1 MERMS
6 MIMSQEEMERFLL
19 VLHTHYNDDAEEF
32 VLALKGFVTAPRL
45 YSVDGPDDPH
55 GDDPR

>member
-6 MIMSQEEMERFLL
+6 MIMTQKEMEKFLL
-19 VLHTHYNDDAEEF
+19 ILHTHYNDDAEKF
-32 VLALKGFVTAPRL
+32 VLALKGFVSAPTL
-45 YSVDGPDDPH
+45 YRAFGPDDPH